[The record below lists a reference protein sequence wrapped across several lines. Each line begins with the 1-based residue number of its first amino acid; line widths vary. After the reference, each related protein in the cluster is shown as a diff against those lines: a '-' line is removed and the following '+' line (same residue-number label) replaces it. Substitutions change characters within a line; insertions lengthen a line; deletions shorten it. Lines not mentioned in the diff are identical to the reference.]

1 VRVSVLV
8 KMRANT
14 IIDMYYDDGEDDIK
28 INRR

>member
-1 VRVSVLV
+1 MSVLV

-14 IIDMYYDDGEDDIK
+14 IIDMYSDDGEDEIK